1 MTDAASHFNT
11 STKTCYKAATWSGA
25 SNVAMEPI
33 VCGLSRFQARRHPAL
48 RFGTKLP
55 TSQVC
60 IQGAS
65 PGVEAPEGNNNLE
78 RHQGDG

>member
-1 MTDAASHFNT
+1 
-11 STKTCYKAATWSGA
+11 
-25 SNVAMEPI
+25 MEPI